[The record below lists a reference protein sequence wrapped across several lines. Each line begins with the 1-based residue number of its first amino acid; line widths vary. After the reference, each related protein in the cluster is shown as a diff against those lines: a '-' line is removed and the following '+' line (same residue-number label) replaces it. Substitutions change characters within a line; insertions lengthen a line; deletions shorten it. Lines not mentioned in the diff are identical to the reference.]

1 MDYNEQFKLN
11 TRRWLAWGIGGLFAI
26 TIAFI
31 GIWGTIHQITEY
43 VTLAGGFAGGSLS
56 SVLVFYFSKKLSEE

>member
-1 MDYNEQFKLN
+1 MDYNEQFKLT

-26 TIAFI
+26 TIAFV

-43 VTLAGGFAGGSLS
+43 VALAVGFAGGSVS
-56 SVLVFYFSKKLSEE
+56 GVLVFYFGKKLSEE